1 MENENII
8 NETEYIGKHT
18 RPDDEAGLEPDDKNE
33 NKSEKKPE
41 KQEPSFLKS
50 LLIDVLIA
58 AIIAGGILFFIR
70 PTVVKQTSML
80 DTFQPNDYVIVYKRA
95 YSGAKTP
102 QRGDV
107 IIFQSELV
115 NEETGGDKLL
125 IKRVIGLPGD
135 TIRIEDSQVYL
146 NGEMFE
152 EDYIKDGYT
161 PAIEIPLDGETFTVP
176 EDHYYC
182 MGDNRVVSVDS
193 RYSEVG
199 CVTEEQIMGKAVLR
213 LFPFNKIQTF

>member
-1 MENENII
+1 MDYENMNLENRDSRM
-8 NETEYIGKHT
+8 NNNQTAPTK
-18 RPDDEAGLEPDDKNE
+18 D
-33 NKSEKKPE
+33 
-41 KQEPSFLKS
+41 KQEPSFIKS
-50 LLIDVLIA
+50 LLIDIVIA
-58 AIIAGGILFFIR
+58 ALIAGGILFFVR

-107 IIFQSELV
+107 IIFQSDLV

-135 TIRIEDSQVYL
+135 TISIINEQVYL
-146 NGEMFE
+146 NGEEFH

-161 PAIEIPLDGETFTVP
+161 PAIEIPLEGEEYTVP
-176 EDHYYC
+176 EDHYFC

-213 LFPFNKIQTF
+213 LFPFNSIRTF

>member
-8 NETEYIGKHT
+8 IEQEQTAKH
-18 RPDDEAGLEPDDKNE
+18 G
-33 NKSEKKPE
+33 KPE
-41 KQEPSFLKS
+41 KEEPSFLKS
-50 LLIDVLIA
+50 LLIDVVIAALIA
-58 AIIAGGILFFIR
+58 GAILFFVR

-80 DTFQPNDYVIVYKRA
+80 ETFQPNDYVIVYKRA

-107 IIFQSELV
+107 IIFQSDLV
-115 NEETGGDKLL
+115 NEDTGGDKLL

-135 TIRIEDSQVYL
+135 TIRIEDEQVYL
-146 NGEMFE
+146 NGEMLH
-152 EDYIKDGYT
+152 EDYIRDGIT
-161 PAIEIPLDGETFTVP
+161 PAIEIPQEGETFTVP
-176 EDHYYC
+176 EEHYFC

-199 CVTEEQIMGKAVLR
+199 CITEDQIMGKAVLR
-213 LFPFNKIQTF
+213 LFPFNKIKTF

>member
-1 MENENII
+1 MDYENMNLENQ
-8 NETEYIGKHT
+8 ETVQEQ
-18 RPDDEAGLEPDDKNE
+18 KN
-33 NKSEKKPE
+33 
-41 KQEPSFLKS
+41 KQEPSFIKS
-50 LLIDVLIA
+50 LLIDIVIAALIA
-58 AIIAGGILFFIR
+58 GAILFFVR

-80 DTFQPNDYVIVYKRA
+80 ETFQPNDYVIVYKRA

-107 IIFQSELV
+107 IIFQSDLV
-115 NEETGGDKLL
+115 NEDTGGDKLL

-135 TIRIEDSQVYL
+135 TISIINDQVYL
-146 NGEMFE
+146 NGEEFH
-152 EDYIKDGYT
+152 EDYIRDGYT
-161 PAIEIPLDGETFTVP
+161 PAIEIPQEGETYTVP
-176 EDHYYC
+176 EDQYFC

-213 LFPFNKIQTF
+213 LFPFNSIRTF

>member
-8 NETEYIGKHT
+8 MENTNMDKHV
-18 RPDDEAGLEPDDKNE
+18 
-33 NKSEKKPE
+33 KPE
-41 KQEPSFLKS
+41 KKEPSFFKS
-50 LLIDVLIA
+50 LLADILIA
-58 AIIAGGILFFIR
+58 AIIAAGILFFIR

-80 DTFQPNDYVIVYKRA
+80 ETFQPNDYVIVYKRA

-107 IIFQSELV
+107 VIFQSELV

-135 TIRIEDSQVYL
+135 TIRIEDGQVYL
-146 NGEMFE
+146 NDEMLV
-152 EDYIKDGYT
+152 EDYTKDGIT
-161 PAIEIPLDGETFTVP
+161 PAIEIPQEGETFTVP
-176 EDHYYC
+176 DEHYFC
-182 MGDNRVVSVDS
+182 MGDNRLVSVDS

-199 CVTEEQIMGKAVLR
+199 CITEEQIMGKAVLR
-213 LFPFNKIQTF
+213 LFPFNKIKTF